1 MVIGDDVWV
10 TVRYRLFDS
19 QGDALEPTE
28 RELTYLHG
36 GYGSVFPRIEQA
48 LAGHGP
54 GFSTSVRL
62 EPEDSFGDYDPELV
76 RLAARSLFPPELE
89 VGMTFEGV
97 PGEEDEGE
105 GLIYIVTDIGG
116 DAVVLDANHPL
127 AGMSLRFDLHVAE
140 VRAASAEE
148 VAHERAL
155 AAAASGDDAG
165 ALLRRPPAGSAE
177 EGFDEDDDEFDDEVE
192 DPDDDEGRGAGRPPG
207 PDHDEDDDD
216 EDDEDDQRA
225 RRMH

>member
-1 MVIGDDVWV
+1 MVIDDDVWV

-19 QGDALEPTE
+19 QGDALESSE

-48 LAGHGP
+48 LAGHGK
-54 GFSTSVRL
+54 GFATSVRL

-76 RLAARSLFPPELE
+76 RLAPRSQFPPDLE

-97 PGEEDEGE
+97 PGEEDEDE

-127 AGMSLRFDLHVAE
+127 AGMSLRFDLRVVDLRE
-140 VRAASAEE
+140 ASAEE
-148 VAHERAL
+148 VAQERAL
-155 AAAASGDDAG
+155 AAAANADQGG
-165 ALLRRPPAGSAE
+165 APLRPPAAAGE
-177 EGFDEDDDEFDDEVE
+177 GEGFDEDDEDFDDEV
-192 DPDDDEGRGAGRPPG
+192 
-207 PDHDEDDDD
+207 DEDEERGGDRPLRPANDD
-216 EDDEDDQRA
+216 EDDEDEDREGGA
-225 RRMH
+225 PPRRLH